1 MKFTHHEPKDITQVH
16 KKQEKENTAY
26 INQEETSLNELTFPR
41 RIIGD
46 VEKRGTLLG
55 FYHHRYLELDSKHGL
70 IRRYL
75 TTADFPDHPKE
86 VLRIDQLTSLLKI
99 KREQNTDYYMF
110 KLLIDIGEGKT
121 VTHIYRVKHLNSRTQ
136 WFDAIKM
143 LWLHFKRGE
152 PLPPLTKETLFID
165 DNMGIMHN
173 LKKQSESESKG
184 IQITAQDYDFG
195 KIIGYGA
202 FSTVYHVY
210 HKKTK
215 RIYAMK
221 VMDKNI
227 LIHKKHLHYIMT
239 EYSVLKQ
246 VVQCPFI
253 LNLHSAFQSSNY
265 LYMVIDY
272 CSGGDLT
279 SIEGIN
285 NKKLLYAELILAFE
299 YLHNKGIIYRD
310 IKPENILLSEEGHI
324 KLCDFNLAKEGI
336 KDNVRA
342 PSFCGS
348 PLYLS
353 PEMLGSGGV
362 GKAADVF
369 GIGLIMYE
377 IETGVPAFYSK
388 TTKDLYEKI
397 SNVSVNYTHHKIDE
411 DILELIKNI
420 LVKNEHERF
429 TLEDIKSHRYFKGF
443 DWEKTKR
450 RENGLIKII
459 KRKDKKRNANGDIW
473 NENGKHNK
481 RVNKISRREIRKD
494 VERKMKN
501 KVRNFDFVSEEISEY
516 IRGSQVEDEEKEEEE
531 VLKIE
536 DDKEESENSDDN
548 GNENYKEKENDKEN
562 ENDNINS
569 NLINT

>member
-1 MKFTHHEPKDITQVH
+1 
-16 KKQEKENTAY
+16 
-26 INQEETSLNELTFPR
+26 
-41 RIIGD
+41 
-46 VEKRGTLLG
+46 
-55 FYHHRYLELDSKHGL
+55 
-70 IRRYL
+70 
-75 TTADFPDHPKE
+75 
-86 VLRIDQLTSLLKI
+86 
-99 KREQNTDYYMF
+99 
-110 KLLIDIGEGKT
+110 
-121 VTHIYRVKHLNSRTQ
+121 
-136 WFDAIKM
+136 
-143 LWLHFKRGE
+143 
-152 PLPPLTKETLFID
+152 
-165 DNMGIMHN
+165 
-173 LKKQSESESKG
+173 
-184 IQITAQDYDFG
+184 
-195 KIIGYGA
+195 
-202 FSTVYHVY
+202 
-210 HKKTK
+210 
-215 RIYAMK
+215 
-221 VMDKNI
+221 
-227 LIHKKHLHYIMT
+227 
-239 EYSVLKQ
+239 
-246 VVQCPFI
+246 
-253 LNLHSAFQSSNY
+253 
-265 LYMVIDY
+265 
-272 CSGGDLT
+272 
-279 SIEGIN
+279 
-285 NKKLLYAELILAFE
+285 
-299 YLHNKGIIYRD
+299 
-310 IKPENILLSEEGHI
+310 
-324 KLCDFNLAKEGI
+324 
-336 KDNVRA
+336 
-342 PSFCGS
+342 
-348 PLYLS
+348 
-353 PEMLGSGGV
+353 MLGSGGV

-516 IRGSQVEDEEKEEEE
+516 MRGSQVEDEEKEEEE